1 MDTLLGVKVPQD
13 RLSEALWGR
22 VLGSAVCCTDVATEA
37 DVIVVTMSVRWDL
50 SQGLDD
56 GVSVAR

>member
-1 MDTLLGVKVPQD
+1 MKVPQD